1 MEGRNVLKQFKDFLK
16 LTPEAEST
24 TDWFRGT
31 SQIIIFLIKNIL
43 NLIRSF
49 DNLGHIFNF
58 QNMTV
63 NLTKKY

>member
-49 DNLGHIFNF
+49 NNLGHSFNF
-58 QNMTV
+58 LNMKG
-63 NLTKKY
+63 NSNKK